1 MNSLMTVKEA
11 AAYLR
16 LNYMTLYR
24 LAREGKIP
32 ASKVG
37 GNWRFK
43 KTMLDQWLSSKTR
56 TARGEILIVDDDPRI
71 QEVIKDF
78 IALQGYKAITAGSGT
93 DAIRLIEKKQ
103 FDLIFLDLVLPDLS
117 GIEVMRKIK
126 ARNRKAVIIIVTGYG
141 DDPIALEAMSFGPL
155 LLLRKPLKI
164 ADIMEVLDMT
174 MKVSY

>member
-1 MNSLMTVKEA
+1 MNSLMTIKEA

-32 ASKVG
+32 ALKVG

-43 KTMLDQWLSSKTR
+43 KTLLDQWLSSKSR
-56 TARGEILIVDDDPRI
+56 TPRGEILVVDDDSRI
-71 QEVIKDF
+71 REVIKDF
-78 IALQGYKAITAGSGT
+78 VALQGYKAVTVGSGT
-93 DAIRLIEKKQ
+93 DAIKQVGKKH

-117 GIEVMRKIK
+117 GVEVMQQIK
-126 ARNRKAVIIIVTGYG
+126 EKDRKAVIIIITGYG
-141 DDPIALEAMSFGPL
+141 DDPIAMEAMSHGPL
-155 LLLRKPLKI
+155 LLIRKPLKI

>member
-43 KTMLDQWLSSKTR
+43 KTMLDQWLSSQTR
-56 TARGEILIVDDDPRI
+56 AARGEILVVDDDVRI
-71 QEVIKDF
+71 REVIKDF
-78 IALQGYKAITAGSGT
+78 IDLQGYRTVTVGSGKE
-93 DAIRLIEKKQ
+93 AIKQVEEKH
-103 FDLIFLDLVLPDLS
+103 FDLIFLDLVLPDVS
-117 GIEVMRKIK
+117 GVEVMQKIK
-126 ARNRKAVIIIVTGYG
+126 EKDRKVVIIIVTGYG
-141 DDPIALEAMSFGPL
+141 DDPIALEAMSLGPL
-155 LLLRKPLKI
+155 LLIRKPLKI

>member
-24 LAREGKIP
+24 LVREGKIP
-32 ASKVG
+32 ALKVG

-43 KTMLDQWLSSKTR
+43 KTMLDQWLSSKSR
-56 TARGEILIVDDDPRI
+56 ASRGEVLVVDDDPRI
-71 QEVIKDF
+71 REVIEDF
-78 IALQGYKAITAGSGT
+78 IALQGYRTVTVGSGT
-93 DAIRLIEKKQ
+93 EAIKKVAKKH
-103 FDLIFLDLVLPDLS
+103 FDLIFLDLVLPDLN
-117 GIEVMRKIK
+117 GVEVMQRIK
-126 ARNRKAVIIIVTGYG
+126 EKDRKAVIIIITGYG
-141 DDPIALEAMSFGPL
+141 DDPIAMEAMSHGPL
-155 LLLRKPLKI
+155 LLIRKPLKI